1 MRRTFTALPVVVLVL
16 VSLTGSIAG
25 AASHAAKPK
34 VVHAD
39 GYTCTVVG
47 TPGADKL
54 VGKAGDV
61 VCGLGGNDQLSA
73 SGPGLVVLIGGAGN
87 DKLNA
92 STAKGAHDVLLGDD
106 GNDALSGGAGI
117 NDLNGGPGNNT
128 ITAGTATTTIEEG
141 TGANTVTCTAAAATV
156 VEVGADSDDTRGV
169 CRATNLYGA
178 AAFLRGTITAVTA
191 TTIDVATKSVSSGAV
206 AWLAANGNPGV
217 VTINVVSARIARE
230 GGGALQ
236 LGDRV
241 NAGVN
246 LPVSGTTLTGLFV
259 RAEGVSS
266 VTGESEPAAALR
278 FKGAVTGVG
287 VASITIAYRSVNGA
301 GLTWLAANG
310 NPTSVTFDITGAQIE
325 RRDGTKVVVGDR
337 VEIAANAPT
346 SGTVLLAVKVEA
358 APASTQKPTSSQLG
372 LVGTVASVSATTINV
387 TIRVANDAATTWLAA
402 NANPTVV
409 TVDVSTARIER
420 EAGGSLAVADKVAVH
435 ATAPA
440 SGTILV
446 GTFIEAS
453 PSTPGPKQMEA
464 KLELQGVV
472 DTAGTSTATVRLLE
486 VNKAAK
492 TWLLAS
498 GNPTTVTVDLSSA
511 SIRRSGGGSLQS
523 GDKVEIKASVPTTG
537 LILKAQ
543 SVEASPARGESHPA
557 EQVTFAGTIFKVG
570 LTSIEVTL
578 TEVSNAAKTYL
589 AANGNPTVVTVSVS
603 TASVHRD
610 HGGTLSVGD
619 AVVVTTP
626 TPASGTVF
634 LATRLVAEPASH
646 SHGEGH

>member
-1 MRRTFTALPVVVLVL
+1 
-16 VSLTGSIAG
+16 
-25 AASHAAKPK
+25 
-34 VVHAD
+34 
-39 GYTCTVVG
+39 
-47 TPGADKL
+47 
-54 VGKAGDV
+54 
-61 VCGLGGNDQLSA
+61 
-73 SGPGLVVLIGGAGN
+73 
-87 DKLNA
+87 
-92 STAKGAHDVLLGDD
+92 
-106 GNDALSGGAGI
+106 
-117 NDLNGGPGNNT
+117 
-128 ITAGTATTTIEEG
+128 
-141 TGANTVTCTAAAATV
+141 
-156 VEVGADSDDTRGV
+156 
-169 CRATNLYGA
+169 
-178 AAFLRGTITAVTA
+178 
-191 TTIDVATKSVSSGAV
+191 
-206 AWLAANGNPGV
+206 
-217 VTINVVSARIARE
+217 
-230 GGGALQ
+230 
-236 LGDRV
+236 
-241 NAGVN
+241 
-246 LPVSGTTLTGLFV
+246 
-259 RAEGVSS
+259 
-266 VTGESEPAAALR
+266 
-278 FKGAVTGVG
+278 
-287 VASITIAYRSVNGA
+287 
-301 GLTWLAANG
+301 
-310 NPTSVTFDITGAQIE
+310 
-325 RRDGTKVVVGDR
+325 VVVGDR